1 MAANPVAARHTATAH
16 PDHPRIRDGQPSIQG
31 GTMIETTL
39 GSWTML
45 LLLGALHGINPG
57 MGWLFAVAL
66 GLQEEDGRAVWRSLL
81 PLAIGHGLAIAVTVA
96 VAVIVGLVLSPEV
109 LRWIVAGAL
118 FGMGVFQ
125 LRRHRHP
132 RWGGMRVSMRDLA
145 IWSFLMASAHGAGLM
160 ALPFV
165 PEFSPSIP
173 EVQASMPQAAATHA
187 AHGHGA
193 AAVPVGSGRAPAGR
207 GAHASHLPA
216 AAGSG
221 VWVGLLATLIHTVG
235 YLLVTG
241 AIAAFVFYRL
251 GLRLL
256 QRAWLN
262 LDVIWAGALIVTAV
276 MIPLF

>member
-1 MAANPVAARHTATAH
+1 VAAIPIAARHTGTAH
-16 PDHPRIRDGQPSIQG
+16 PEYPRIRAGYTSIQG
-31 GTMIETTL
+31 DTMIETTL
-39 GSWTML
+39 GSWTVL

-96 VAVIVGLVLSPEV
+96 LAVIVGLVLSPEV

-145 IWSFLMASAHGAGLM
+145 IWSFLMAFAHGAGLM

-173 EVQASMPQAAATHA
+173 EVQASMPRTATTHD

-193 AAVPVGSGRAPAGR
+193 AVPVGSERAPAGR

-221 VWVGLLATLIHTVG
+221 VWVGLLATLIHTVA

-241 AIAAFVFYRL
+241 TIAAFVFYRL

-262 LDVIWAGALIVTAV
+262 LDVIWAGALILTALL
-276 MIPLF
+276 IPLF

>member
-1 MAANPVAARHTATAH
+1 
-16 PDHPRIRDGQPSIQG
+16 
-31 GTMIETTL
+31 MIETTL

-96 VAVIVGLVLSPEV
+96 LAVIVGLVLSPEV

-118 FGMGVFQ
+118 FGMGVFH
-125 LRRHRHP
+125 LRRHWHP
-132 RWGGMRVSMRDLA
+132 RWGGMRVSMRRLA

-165 PEFSPSIP
+165 PAVPSSIP
-173 EVQASMPQAAATHA
+173 EVHASTAAGSGTHD

-193 AAVPVGSGRAPAGR
+193 VSVPVESGRAPAGH
-207 GAHASHLPA
+207 GVHASHLPA

-221 VWVGLLATLIHTVG
+221 MWVGLLATLIHTVG

-262 LDVIWAGALIVTAV
+262 LDVIWAGALIITAV